1 MARGPGGVRL
11 ERRME
16 NLRKWKHMP
25 AGGTLRC
32 SLCGLEISRGER
44 YWYCNGSS
52 VCAGCLLEFAR
63 MELAPFCQIRGREGT
78 P

>member
-1 MARGPGGVRL
+1 
-11 ERRME
+11 
-16 NLRKWKHMP
+16 MP